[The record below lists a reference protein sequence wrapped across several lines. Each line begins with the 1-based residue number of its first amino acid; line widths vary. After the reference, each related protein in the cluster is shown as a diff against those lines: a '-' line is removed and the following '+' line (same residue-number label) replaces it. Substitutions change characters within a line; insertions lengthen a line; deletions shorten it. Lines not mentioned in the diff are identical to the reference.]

1 VLNLSNTHSTLT
13 YVSSSVASASF
24 FLPSS
29 SAKQATADA
38 ELENDL
44 FGFESVD
51 TVTSAP
57 PTVPQVN
64 VRYYAVYARGRR
76 PRQLS
81 PELRRGVYCC
91 EWPDLARLLP
101 GGSSFGSGVGLKCAV
116 DLESAIAL
124 FCSEA
129 GLVDKEPFAR
139 SSAPVFSLS
148 DVEALVSASTTPAI
162 QA

>member
-1 VLNLSNTHSTLT
+1 MEQFNNISSNA
-13 YVSSSVASASF
+13 VCASF
-24 FLPSS
+24 FIPSS
-29 SAKQATADA
+29 SARQAIADA

-44 FGFESVD
+44 FGFELMD

-57 PTVPQVN
+57 PTAPEVN
-64 VRYYAVYARGRR
+64 VCYYVVYALGRR
-76 PRQLS
+76 TRQLS
-81 PELRRGVYCC
+81 PELLRGVYCC

-101 GGSSFGSGVGLKCAV
+101 GGSIFGSGVGLKRAE
-116 DLESAIAL
+116 DLESVIAL

-129 GLVDKEPFAR
+129 GIVDKEPFTR

-148 DVEALVSASTTPAI
+148 DVQALTSASTTPAI